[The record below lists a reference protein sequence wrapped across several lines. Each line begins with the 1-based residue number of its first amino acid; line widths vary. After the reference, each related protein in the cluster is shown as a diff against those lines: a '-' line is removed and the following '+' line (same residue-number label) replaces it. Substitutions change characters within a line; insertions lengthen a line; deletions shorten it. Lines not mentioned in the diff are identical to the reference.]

1 MGKKYLG
8 AAVVASNDLLFIAQL
23 YHHGYHSG
31 LACDVVSVKLRK
43 CYLTSLGNFLRLGF
57 SKTFSRNFYFLWWK
71 HQELSFS
78 HVLARWSL
86 LFLLETRLLLFVVVP
101 FVVHVSKSFQK
112 RVITLSPCMFPE
124 FRDMYCFKDLRH
136 KSYHTSPLPNCF
148 SSCLSNK
155 YSQLLTHQTNTRT
168 EKSPTRIADSGV
180 HHCSILVAA
189 MGRICDLSFAVILV
203 FCLTKGTSSNQGKPY
218 HWLLVFVIISTRHRG
233 EI

>member
-1 MGKKYLG
+1 MKAPRIVIFTRSCTMKS
-8 AAVVASNDLLFIAQL
+8 AVFAWNTFVALC
-23 YHHGYHSG
+23 G
-31 LACDVVSVKLRK
+31 C
-43 CYLTSLGNFLRLGF
+43 
-57 SKTFSRNFYFLWWK
+57 
-71 HQELSFS
+71 SFCC
-78 HVLARWSL
+78 
-86 LFLLETRLLLFVVVP
+86 TRVQIFP
-101 FVVHVSKSFQK
+101 KP
-112 RVITLSPCMFPE
+112 VITLSPCFLSSATCIVS
-124 FRDMYCFKDLRH
+124 RTCVTC
-136 KSYHTSPLPNCF
+136 KSYHISPLPNCF

-218 HWLLVFVIISTRHRG
+218 HWLLVFIIISTRHRG

>member
-1 MGKKYLG
+1 M
-8 AAVVASNDLLFIAQL
+8 
-23 YHHGYHSG
+23 
-31 LACDVVSVKLRK
+31 
-43 CYLTSLGNFLRLGF
+43 
-57 SKTFSRNFYFLWWK
+57 
-71 HQELSFS
+71 
-78 HVLARWSL
+78 
-86 LFLLETRLLLFVVVP
+86 LETRLLLFVVVP

-218 HWLLVFVIISTRHRG
+218 HWHLYKTQRRNIISGSDSRNYIFDLDRG
-233 EI
+233 PPVLSSRLSPPKIKSSLNFLVPS

>member
-1 MGKKYLG
+1 MKAPRIVIFTRSCTMKS
-8 AAVVASNDLLFIAQL
+8 AVCAWNTFVALCGCSFCCTRVQIFPKTGD
-23 YHHGYHSG
+23 Y
-31 LACDVVSVKLRK
+31 VVS
-43 CYLTSLGNFLRLGF
+43 
-57 SKTFSRNFYFLWWK
+57 
-71 HQELSFS
+71 
-78 HVLARWSL
+78 
-86 LFLLETRLLLFVVVP
+86 
-101 FVVHVSKSFQK
+101 
-112 RVITLSPCMFPE
+112 MFPE

-218 HWLLVFVIISTRHRG
+218 HWLLVFIIISTRHRG